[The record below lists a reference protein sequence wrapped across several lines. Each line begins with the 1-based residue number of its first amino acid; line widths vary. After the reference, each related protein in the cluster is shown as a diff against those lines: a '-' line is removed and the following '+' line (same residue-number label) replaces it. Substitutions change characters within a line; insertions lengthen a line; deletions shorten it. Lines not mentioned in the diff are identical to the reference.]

1 MGRQDLSKLKE
12 GLRRGIEIEKSLDSL
27 LDKRT
32 SLTRSKQETE
42 SDMEQ
47 LLSTQHLGSDPTTM
61 TKSELQKILHN
72 NNLSREGNK
81 IDLVERILKND
92 IDLMSEGDVGTPMSD
107 SDLKSKLLKLED
119 RIITLKSEIKQQED
133 LLRPYKLRKEEA
145 ELEKQEI
152 LKSYPAL
159 ILDLLEGFGKSGS
172 LISFA
177 AVLWLVFA
185 IATSNPYSF
194 IFLAL
199 PVIAPMCAK
208 ILRRMNDPNQG
219 PDEKLRDAIR
229 DLEKKEAPIR
239 AKRKGLR
246 NIRAEKKSI
255 KRRIEKAALK
265 KLEIG
270 RLEDLVK
277 KHGDDINKVD
287 REISELRSKLEE
299 NYADISHLVPFSYM
313 LDK

>member
-32 SLTRSKQETE
+32 SLTRSKQKAE
-42 SDMEQ
+42 SDIER
-47 LLSTQHLGSDPTTM
+47 LLSPQHLETDLTTM

-81 IDLVERILKND
+81 TDLVERILKND
-92 IDLMSEGDVGTPMSD
+92 IDLISEGNIGTSKSDV
-107 SDLKSKLLKLED
+107 DLESKLLKLED
-119 RIITLKSEIKQQED
+119 RIITLISEIKQQED
-133 LLRPYKLRKEEA
+133 LLRPNKLRKEEA

-159 ILDLLEGFGKSGS
+159 ILDLLEEFGKSVS

-185 IATSNPYSF
+185 IATSSPYSF

-199 PVIAPMCAK
+199 PVIAPVFAK

-219 PDEKLRDAIR
+219 SEEKLRDAIR

-239 AKRKGLR
+239 AKRKVLR
-246 NIRAEKKSI
+246 NIRAEKKEI
-255 KRRIEKAALK
+255 KRRIVVADSK

-270 RLEDLVK
+270 KLEDLVK

-287 REISELRSKLEE
+287 REISELRSELEE
-299 NYADISHLVPFSYM
+299 NYAKISHLVPFSYM
-313 LDK
+313 LGE

>member
-81 IDLVERILKND
+81 TDLVERILKND
-92 IDLMSEGDVGTPMSD
+92 IDLISEGNIGTSKSDV
-107 SDLKSKLLKLED
+107 DLESKLLKLED
-119 RIITLKSEIKQQED
+119 RIITLISEIKQQED
-133 LLRPYKLRKEEA
+133 LLRPNKLRKEEA

-159 ILDLLEGFGKSGS
+159 ILDLLEEFGKSVS

-185 IATSNPYSF
+185 IATSSPYSF

-199 PVIAPMCAK
+199 PVIAPVFAK

-219 PDEKLRDAIR
+219 SEEKLRDAIR

-239 AKRKGLR
+239 AKRKVLR
-246 NIRAEKKSI
+246 NIRAEKKEI
-255 KRRIEKAALK
+255 KRRIVVADSK

-270 RLEDLVK
+270 KLEDLVK

-287 REISELRSKLEE
+287 REISELRSEMEE
-299 NYADISHLVPFSYM
+299 NYAKISHLVPYSYM
-313 LDK
+313 QGE